1 MNRDFSKWKRAG
13 RQGFSLIEI
22 AFALAVIGFSSM
34 ILLGLLPTGLAT
46 FHEAMSNTV
55 EPEIVQ
61 SISNDLRLDNFSTLA
76 SYAAAPPTY
85 YYDHDGTLLP
95 GQTGSFYQ
103 AQVTFVPVT
112 ASNSPAALDPQGA
125 TTTSAYNITVTITNI
140 AQTSSYAVQHPHLY
154 SLIIANNGL

>member
-1 MNRDFSKWKRAG
+1 MNRDLSTRLIAG
-13 RQGFSLIEI
+13 RQGFSLIEV

-61 SISNDLRLDNFSTLA
+61 SISNDLRLDNFSTLG
-76 SYAAAPPTY
+76 SYALSPPTY

-103 AQVTFVPVT
+103 AQVAFVPVT
-112 ASNSPAALDPQGA
+112 VQNSPAALNSQGA
-125 TTTSAYNITVTITNI
+125 AAAYNVTVTITNM
-140 AQTSSYAVQHPHLY
+140 AQGSVSTVQHPHLY